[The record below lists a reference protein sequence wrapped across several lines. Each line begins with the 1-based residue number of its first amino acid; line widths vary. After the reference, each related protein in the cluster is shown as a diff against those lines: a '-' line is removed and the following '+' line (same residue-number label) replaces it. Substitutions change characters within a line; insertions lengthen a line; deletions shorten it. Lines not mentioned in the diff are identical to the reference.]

1 MIKSKKKI
9 DIKKFTHKIEERV
22 KFHEVDLLGVC
33 NNAVYFNYFED
44 GRLRYTQ
51 DLKKKYQLKEF
62 LEGNSFFI
70 MVHNN
75 CDYFEPA
82 LLDDELIVYTKI
94 SFVKNTSFGFEHIV
108 ENKSTQKI
116 IAAGGGVV
124 VHINKSN
131 NNPMPLQQ
139 EFYDAVKNYE
149 VEVDILKDNS

>member
-1 MIKSKKKI
+1 MLNNRIQI
-9 DIKKFTHKIEERV
+9 DLDKFTHRIKERV

-62 LEGNSFFI
+62 LESDSFFI

-75 CDYFEPA
+75 CDYFESA
-82 LLDDELIVYTKI
+82 HLDDELIIYTRV
-94 SFVKNTSFGFEHIV
+94 SFVKNTSFGFEHVV
-108 ENKSTQKI
+108 ENISSKNI

-124 VHINKSN
+124 VHINKSDN
-131 NNPMPLQQ
+131 KPVSLPK
-139 EFYDAVKNYE
+139 EFYDAVKDYE
-149 VEVDILKDNS
+149 IEVDILKYKS